1 MTNQEEQLA
10 TLTRSELSSIPVFVP
25 KQRYQVYSRHWSSH
39 IEDNIEHEYENEELT
54 NSKNQIK
61 HQNTWSCIVLS
72 ALFTVLF
79 YAIFLAIVSVIA
91 IYIYRAAKKKSTQFE
106 MKYENRTTIV
116 GI

>member
-10 TLTRSELSSIPVFVP
+10 TLRRSELSSIPVFVP

-39 IEDNIEHEYENEELT
+39 IEDNIEYENEELT
-54 NSKNQIK
+54 TSKSQIK

-72 ALFTVLF
+72 VLFTVLF
-79 YAIFLAIVSVIA
+79 YAMFFAIISVIA
-91 IYIYRAAKKKSTQFE
+91 IYIYRAAMKKSTQFD
-106 MKYENRTTIV
+106 MKYDNRTTIV